1 MIGFHVRVGL
11 SRVISLQ
18 CAKVSAR
25 VGIANTMAT
34 QQAVR
39 LDFDMRGGRT
49 PKPQPGAPRDRPWRK
64 SAAAVA
70 AERQEVT
77 DRHSNLA
84 THHRSG

>member
-1 MIGFHVRVGL
+1 MGCHGL
-11 SRVISLQ
+11 SPSNVQKFPRAL
-18 CAKVSAR
+18 
-25 VGIANTMAT
+25 GIANTMAT

-77 DRHSNLA
+77 DCHSNLA
-84 THHRSG
+84 THRRSG